1 MPEQK
6 EMTEDNGE
14 MLVDLV
20 AQELLRQLEA
30 VIFQKTF
37 TQFGGIQFSKEVQ
50 YLADFCS
57 EHTRIP
63 IHGRFARIRQIAQVL
78 SLDRVC
84 IIILNPLIHII
95 MLMLV
100 YVFVLFV
107 W

>member
-1 MPEQK
+1 
-6 EMTEDNGE
+6 MTEDNGE

-78 SLDRVC
+78 SFDRVC
-84 IIILNPLIHII
+84 IIMFNSVIQNI
-95 MLMLV
+95 MVM
-100 YVFVLFV
+100 FVCVCVCLFV
-107 W
+107 IIA